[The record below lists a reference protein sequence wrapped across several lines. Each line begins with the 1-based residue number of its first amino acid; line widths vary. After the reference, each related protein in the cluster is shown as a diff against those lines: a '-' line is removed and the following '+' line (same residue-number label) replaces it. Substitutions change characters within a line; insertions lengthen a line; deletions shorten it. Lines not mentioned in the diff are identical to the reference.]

1 MTTRLVIYPNDD
13 GGITVMHPTQE
24 SGLTVEDCAHRFV
37 PNEKPYKYIT
47 TDDLPTDENG
57 NYDRTFREAWEADF
71 SNPDGYGVT

>member
-13 GGITVMHPTQE
+13 GAITVMHPAQE

-37 PNEKPYKYIT
+37 PNGKPYKYIT

-57 NYDRTFREAWEADF
+57 NYDRNFREAWEADF
-71 SNPDGYGVT
+71 SSPDGYGA